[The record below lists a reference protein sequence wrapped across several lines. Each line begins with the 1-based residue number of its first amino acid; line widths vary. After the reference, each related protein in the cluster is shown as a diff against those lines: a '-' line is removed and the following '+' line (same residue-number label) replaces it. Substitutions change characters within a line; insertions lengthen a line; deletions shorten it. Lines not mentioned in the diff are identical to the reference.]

1 MNAAQ
6 KISGLAKECTGES
19 KSYQAGIITAG
30 EFVEFLLEFKELLEK
45 GILAVAVNV
54 NGNGN
59 SKKKKGVSLCNRK
72 A

>member
-6 KISGLAKECTGES
+6 KISGLAKECNGEA
-19 KSYQAGIITAG
+19 KGYQAGIITAG
-30 EFVEFLLEFKELLEK
+30 EFVEFLLEFKELLEE
-45 GILAVAVNV
+45 GILAVNV